1 MYTTTQAQML
11 VGVIG
16 APALNQRISRFHAA
30 TCQDKDCTT
39 FQLQRNFASV
49 ANKHTQNKTGTSVAR
64 QIGSRLHP
72 QTLPD
77 LG

>member
-1 MYTTTQAQML
+1 MYTTTEGQML

-16 APALNQRISRFHAA
+16 APELNQHISRFHAA
-30 TCQDKDCTT
+30 TRQDKDCTT

-49 ANKHTQNKTGTSVAR
+49 ANKHTQNKTGVAR

-72 QTLPD
+72 QRFPGLW
-77 LG
+77 